1 MNNTIEIKGLK
12 KRYDNFELGE
22 INLNINSGYIKTKIL
37 IIVMLVTAA
46 LLSLAVVCYLLVK

>member
-22 INLNINSGYIKTKIL
+22 INLNINSGYIIGLDYHYSTN
-37 IIVMLVTAA
+37 T
-46 LLSLAVVCYLLVK
+46 S